1 MTYRRLNSI
10 SAIFLLLLLAAL
22 SGVRAQAPVQK
33 QQPLE
38 YQQSAAKTPPAW
50 PKEPVRALKGMVVS
64 DELLASEVGADIL
77 KEGGNA
83 VDAAVA
89 VGFVLA
95 VVEPEAGN
103 IGGGGFMLVRL
114 RDGRANFVDYREQAP
129 QSAARDM
136 YRGADGKID
145 SKASVVGY
153 RAIGI
158 PGTVAGLSLAL
169 KNYGT
174 MKLPEVM
181 APAIHLATEGFPV
194 SERLAGLWRTAQPLL
209 DSYPVSK
216 RIFLKGGAFYQPGEI
231 FRQPELAATLR
242 RIAQLGPAEFYRGQT
257 AKNLADELSKQSGL
271 ITLADLNL
279 YQARI
284 RVPLRANYQAKGS
297 KWEVIT
303 SPPPS
308 SGGIAMIEALNILA
322 PLELKSWDD
331 PQSVHWVIEALR
343 RVFADRAA
351 YLGDSDF
358 VHVPVKGLTDPRYA
372 AELRATIDPLRA
384 SSSKQVGAGNPA
396 PFDSAPGTPTGG
408 GALLLRDP
416 TGWQERE
423 LLRGGQTAHFS
434 VVDAAGNAVSNT
446 YTLNAYFG
454 SGVTSSGGF
463 LLNDEMD
470 DFAADP
476 GAPNMFGLIQ
486 SENNAIGPGRRPLSC
501 MTPTILLRD
510 GKLSFVT
517 GSPGGTTI
525 ISVVLLSVLDWMRL
539 GMNAQAAVNAPRFH
553 QQWMPDEVGIE
564 ASFPDRVANDLRQR
578 GYAIIQKDWLGKVE
592 AIGIDAKTGE
602 RLGAADPRRN
612 GAAVGY

>member
-1 MTYRRLNSI
+1 
-10 SAIFLLLLLAAL
+10 
-22 SGVRAQAPVQK
+22 
-33 QQPLE
+33 
-38 YQQSAAKTPPAW
+38 
-50 PKEPVRALKGMVVS
+50 
-64 DELLASEVGADIL
+64 
-77 KEGGNA
+77 
-83 VDAAVA
+83 
-89 VGFVLA
+89 
-95 VVEPEAGN
+95 
-103 IGGGGFMLVRL
+103 
-114 RDGRANFVDYREQAP
+114 
-129 QSAARDM
+129 
-136 YRGADGKID
+136 
-145 SKASVVGY
+145 
-153 RAIGI
+153 
-158 PGTVAGLSLAL
+158 
-169 KNYGT
+169 
-174 MKLPEVM
+174 VM
-181 APAIHLATEGFPV
+181 APAIHLATDGFPV

-209 DSYPVSK
+209 EPNPVSK

-257 AKNLADELSKQSGL
+257 AKNLAEEISKQSGL

-284 RVPLRANYQAKGS
+284 RVPLRANYEANGS

-308 SGGIAMIEALNILA
+308 SGGIAMIEAMNILA
-322 PLELKSWDD
+322 PLELKGWND

-384 SSSKQVGAGNPA
+384 SSSQQVGAGNPM
-396 PFDSAPGTPTGG
+396 PFDSATGTPA
-408 GALLLRDP
+408 GAVSRLVPDRTTMD
-416 TGWQERE
+416 WQEQEFR
-423 LLRGGQTAHFS
+423 RGGQTTHFS

-470 DFAADP
+470 DFTAAP
-476 GAPNMFGLIQ
+476 GSPNLFGLIQ
-486 SENNAIGPGRRPLSC
+486 SENNAIGPGRRPLSS
-501 MTPTILLRD
+501 MTPTIVLRD

-517 GSPGGTTI
+517 GSPGGATI
-525 ISVVLLSVLDWMRL
+525 ISVVLESVLDWMRL
-539 GMNAQAAVNAPRFH
+539 GMNAQAVVNAPRFH
-553 QQWMPDEVGIE
+553 QQWMPDQVDIE
-564 ASFPDRVANDLRQR
+564 PSVPTGVANDLQRR
-578 GYAIIQKDWLGKVE
+578 GYTLVQKDWLGKIE
-592 AIGIDAKTGE
+592 AIGIDPKTGD